1 MSELAAAGAALYASP
16 VQGTHHQE
24 EAENMTNQELEKSNL
39 AVPEN
44 DSISSSDSEAD
55 EVPAEEAKESRAK
68 TLPNRANGIS
78 SLKRSFTLPRN
89 PLLSLNK
96 PAVKKAKKN
105 ELELLESSKKTVR
118 TLLKDIVKQVQRK
131 SQKQTSEE
139 VSEERI
145 AEWKRKFTAEN
156 RVPGVIGIR
165 NHGNTCFINAILQ
178 CLSYTDILA
187 EYFVLD
193 MYKGDLKRKKKLQTL
208 TALYKRNASELCG
221 KGEVT
226 EQLAT
231 LLKSL
236 WSLQYDPEISI
247 RFKSLVEKHASQ
259 YKGGSQH
266 DAQEFLLWLLD
277 RVHED
282 LNVRRR
288 FRIAAQAS
296 GSSTNS
302 TNVSTTTS
310 SPSDEVLAAESLAN
324 YMRFKNSVV
333 MDVFQAQFR
342 SSLTCPM
349 CEKQSNTF
357 DPFVCVSLPIPQK
370 QLMPVFVTVLY
381 IDQTPRQGNC
391 IINQVMIKCFKNIFF
406 SVKLGLTIAVHETI
420 GDLRTMLA
428 KDTGIERSQI
438 LLTEI
443 DDLTFHRTFK
453 DSDPVTVISKDSSS
467 NSRALYCIEV
477 MKHKEATEDDGAY
490 TLLTWVNVLKEGPIE
505 KRYLNIINTLK
516 SRFQKM
522 YKTLIFS

>member
-16 VQGTHHQE
+16 VQTTHQE
-24 EAENMTNQELEKSNL
+24 EAENMTNQELEKEANL

-55 EVPAEEAKESRAK
+55 ENPAEEEAKESRAK

-89 PLLSLNK
+89 PLISLNK

-105 ELELLESSKKTVR
+105 ELELLETSKKTVR

-131 SQKQTSEE
+131 SQKQTPDE

-288 FRIAAQAS
+288 FRIAAQANS
-296 GSSTNS
+296 ASSNS
-302 TNVSTTTS
+302 SNVSTAA

-381 IDQTPRQGNC
+381 IDQTPRQGTFIS
-391 IINQVMIKCFKNIFF
+391 II
-406 SVKLGLTIAVHETI
+406 L
-420 GDLRTMLA
+420 
-428 KDTGIERSQI
+428 ERHQSI
-438 LLTEI
+438 Y
-443 DDLTFHRTFK
+443 
-453 DSDPVTVISKDSSS
+453 ISCS
-467 NSRALYCIEV
+467 
-477 MKHKEATEDDGAY
+477 
-490 TLLTWVNVLKEGPIE
+490 
-505 KRYLNIINTLK
+505 
-516 SRFQKM
+516 F
-522 YKTLIFS
+522 